1 MQADKCVYFDGLS
14 AQEHPCTVHVS
25 DDCVF
30 IYLTEQNN
38 HCIICNKTIINDYQI
53 NGTHFTLKFGNYPH
67 QVIECYGANATLLF
81 TQLSK
86 GNLTKTTKGFM
97 SKHKLAVVLSVC
109 ILFVGACLAAY
120 FIVLPWVGEKSATL
134 ISIETETQLGES
146 ISTSVLE
153 TNTVNDSA
161 SFYANRFLSQL
172 KLNTTYPINITVLE
186 SDDINAFAVPGGK
199 LFVYSGILKNMK
211 SYEEFSALLG
221 HEITHV
227 TYQHSLK
234 SICRSISSSLFIAA
248 MFGDVS
254 GITAGIAQQANE
266 FKQLNYNRELETQAD
281 EKGLELMINNRIS
294 TKGMI
299 DLLQMLDKESTELST
314 YMKYFS
320 THPETKDRIANIK
333 SHSHSITV
341 FEQNLELKKLF
352 DKMKLFVK

>member
-53 NGTHFTLKFGNYPH
+53 NGNHFTLKFGNYPH
-67 QVIECYGANATLLF
+67 QVVECYGANATFLF

-97 SKHKLAVVLSVC
+97 ASHKLAVVLSVC
-109 ILFVGACLAAY
+109 ILFIGVCLASY
-120 FIVLPWVGEKSATL
+120 FIVLPWVGEKAATL
-134 ISIETETQLGES
+134 IPIETETQLGET
-146 ISTSVLE
+146 IATSVLE

-161 SFYANRFLSQL
+161 TILANQFLAKL
-172 KLNTTYPINITVLE
+172 KLNTTYPIKITVLE

-199 LFVYSGILKNMK
+199 LFVYTGILKNMK

-254 GITAGIAQQANE
+254 GISAGIAQQANE

-281 EKGLELMINNRIS
+281 EKGLELMLNNHIS
-294 TKGMI
+294 PKGMI
-299 DLLQMLDKESTELST
+299 ELLQMLDKESTELSQ

-320 THPETKDRIANIK
+320 THPETKARIANIK
-333 SHSHSITV
+333 SQPQSTKV
-341 FEQNLELKKLF
+341 FEQNEELKSVFEKL
-352 DKMKLFVK
+352 KLSIK